1 MQELINYQLND
12 YPEDAIAQKQR
23 ELNVAYDRFAD
34 QYGLINSRANAQAFS
49 EDSSY
54 YLLCSLENV
63 DENGRLESKADMF
76 TKRTIRPERAVTSVD
91 TPAEALA
98 ISIEERGRVDLPYM
112 SELLGTPGEYEKIQ
126 QELHGVIFKDPMT
139 QGGEETGWVT
149 ADEYLSGNVWEKLRV
164 AELAAA
170 SDPAFA
176 VNTEYLKKA
185 QPKDLDASEI
195 DVRLGATWVNR
206 DYIQQFMEEIFE
218 PPFYLRRNIEVKF
231 SPMTAEWQITG
242 KSTPSRNDVHAYM
255 TYGTSRA
262 NAYRILEDTLNL
274 RDIRIYDTVE
284 DADGKQKRVLNKK
297 ETTLAQQ
304 KQQAIKDAF
313 QNWVWRDPYEHITG
327 RTQAHDVIAYQIRQ
341 SFKPGEITPEEAN
354 KVGYETTMRFTK
366 GKHAFIVATHVDRA
380 HIHNHI
386 IFNSTTLDCARKF
399 RDFRLSG
406 LALARLSDIVCLE
419 HRLSVIIRKPYGERQ
434 KRTEYPEKKSQ
445 RDEIC
450 EPIDAALA
458 RKPKDFLELIGILR
472 EAGYEYKDGKQPALR
487 GKGHA
492 RFARFRSLGKEY
504 SVEELCEV
512 IAGNA
517 VHKSKSAKKTRTSA
531 RSAQVHQKEELS
543 FLIDIRAKMQAG
555 KGAGYA
561 RWAKVFN
568 LKQMAKAMM
577 FMEEH
582 GIKSYAELKEKA
594 DGISEKCDALLESVK
609 ADEAR
614 MSEVSV
620 LRKHLINYAKTKD
633 VFAAYKAS
641 GYNREFYEAHR
652 DSLVLRS
659 AAKKAFDAYKK
670 ENGSDKKLPRIS
682 ELNTEYSMLLER
694 KKSSYAEYRKTKAE
708 MQDWLVEQK
717 IVQEILKEDEQK
729 KEQLHEQEV
738 RQEEENRQSSR

>member
-1 MQELINYQLND
+1 MAATRLIALHINKGKTVAQCLADRTD
-12 YPEDAIAQKQR
+12 YSE
-23 ELNVAYDRFAD
+23 
-34 QYGLINSRANAQAFS
+34 NAA
-49 EDSSY
+49 
-54 YLLCSLENV
+54 
-63 DENGRLESKADMF
+63 K
-76 TKRTIRPERAVTSVD
+76 
-91 TPAEALA
+91 
-98 ISIEERGRVDLPYM
+98 
-112 SELLGTPGEYEKIQ
+112 
-126 QELHGVIFKDPMT
+126 
-139 QGGEETGWVT
+139 
-149 ADEYLSGNVWEKLRV
+149 
-164 AELAAA
+164 
-170 SDPAFA
+170 
-176 VNTEYLKKA
+176 TE
-185 QPKDLDASEI
+185 
-195 DVRLGATWVNR
+195 
-206 DYIQQFMEEIFE
+206 
-218 PPFYLRRNIEVKF
+218 
-231 SPMTAEWQITG
+231 
-242 KSTPSRNDVHAYM
+242 
-255 TYGTSRA
+255 
-262 NAYRILEDTLNL
+262 
-274 RDIRIYDTVE
+274 
-284 DADGKQKRVLNKK
+284 DGKYISAYACDAKTCDEEFLLSKR
-297 ETTLAQQ
+297 Q
-304 KQQAIKDAF
+304 
-313 QNWVWRDPYEHITG
+313 YEHITG

-354 KVGYETTMRFTK
+354 KVGYETAMRFTK

-386 IFNSTTLDCARKF
+386 IFNSTTLDCTRKF

-406 LALARLSDIVCLE
+406 LALARLSDIICLE

-450 EPIDAALA
+450 ESIDAALA
-458 RKPKDFLELIGILR
+458 RKPKDFRELIGILQ
-472 EAGYEYKDGKQPALR
+472 E
-487 GKGHA
+487 
-492 RFARFRSLGKEY
+492 
-504 SVEELCEV
+504 
-512 IAGNA
+512 
-517 VHKSKSAKKTRTSA
+517 
-531 RSAQVHQKEELS
+531 HQKAELS
-543 FLIDIRAKMQAG
+543 FLIDVRAKMQAG

-609 ADEAR
+609 ADEER

-620 LRKHLINYAKTKD
+620 LRKHLINYAKAKD

-652 DSLVLRS
+652 DTLALRS

-682 ELNTEYSMLLER
+682 ELNAEYAMLLER
-694 KKSSYAEYRKTKAE
+694 KKSSYAEYRKTKSE
-708 MQDWLVEQK
+708 MQDWLVAQK